1 MFADEKIAMLERYRR
16 QILREEEEKAA
27 NEQGA
32 EINEPLS
39 LEEALEGIESGEI
52 ELRDGTRLTFETR
65 KYFEKEIPVTLFENF
80 YQAFEE
86 TGESAVFVN
95 HDHEISQV
103 VNWLR
108 ENIRTI
114 NMKQWENLLI
124 NGMARNGLF
133 AKVIKREQLSYL
145 EYLCYEVPSG
155 KGWVYNIMFRM
166 KGKDKRLTGNFNCMK
181 KEEDSYGVLLE
192 AMVVKMDQWFNAQ

>member
-1 MFADEKIAMLERYRR
+1 MFVDEKIAMLERYRR
-16 QILREEEEKAA
+16 QTVREEENAA
-27 NEQGA
+27 GEEAG
-32 EINEPLS
+32 EPEELLT
-39 LEEALEGIESGEI
+39 LEEALGGIKAGE
-52 ELRDGTRLTFETR
+52 LTLKDGTRLTFETR
-65 KYFEKEIPVTLFENF
+65 SYFEKGIPVPFLANF
-80 YQAFEE
+80 YQASEE
-86 TGESAVFVN
+86 TGESAVYVN

-114 NMKQWENLLI
+114 SMTQWENLLV

-133 AKVIKREQLSYL
+133 AKVVKREQLDCM

-166 KGKDKRLTGNFNCMK
+166 KGKDKRFTGNFNCMK
-181 KEEDSYGVLLE
+181 KEADSYGVVLE
-192 AMVVKMDQWFNAQ
+192 AMVLQLEEWFREQ

>member
-1 MFADEKIAMLERYRR
+1 MFVDEKIAMLERYRR
-16 QILREEEEKAA
+16 QTLKEEAEKAKRLEEE
-27 NEQGA
+27 QSDP
-32 EINEPLS
+32 IS
-39 LEEALEGIESGEI
+39 LEEALEGIEAGI
-52 ELRDGTRLTFETR
+52 LKLRDGSKLTFETR
-65 KYFEKEIPVTLFENF
+65 TYFEWEIPVTLFENF

-86 TGESAVFVN
+86 TGESSVFVN

-114 NMKQWENLLI
+114 TMKQWENLLI

-133 AKVIKREQLSYL
+133 AKVVKREQLSHL

-155 KGWVYNIMFRM
+155 KGWLYNIMFRM
-166 KGKDKRLTGNFNCMK
+166 KGKDKRFTGNYNCMK
-181 KEEDSYGVLLE
+181 KERESYGVILE
-192 AMVVKMDQWFNAQ
+192 AMIIKMNQFFQTQ

>member
-1 MFADEKIAMLERYRR
+1 MFVDEKIAMLERYRR
-16 QILREEEEKAA
+16 QTLHEEAEKAKKQEEE
-27 NEQGA
+27 QSD
-32 EINEPLS
+32 PLT
-39 LEEALEGIESGEI
+39 LEEALEGIEEGI
-52 ELRDGTRLTFETR
+52 LKLRDGTQLTFERRT
-65 KYFEKEIPVTLFENF
+65 YFEKEIPVTLFENF

-86 TGESAVFVN
+86 TGESSVFVN

-114 NMKQWENLLI
+114 TMKQWENLLI

-133 AKVIKREQLSYL
+133 AKVVKREQLSHM

-166 KGKDKRLTGNFNCMK
+166 KGKDKRFTGNYNCMK
-181 KEEDSYGVLLE
+181 KESDSYGVILE
-192 AMVVKMDQWFNAQ
+192 AMILKMNQFFQTQ